1 MLCQAVIRL
10 NSGLLIWDLVLSW
23 KITPVNNT
31 LSKSGWLLQSAS
43 QPLRPPSSLG
53 TALSRG
59 SLLLSVSCIRSA
71 QVWSLSKYE
80 TPGTV
85 EFLLPNCL
93 FLSGNKASWNY
104 PPLLVPT
111 YGDETSE
118 MMKQKFFFFFLSVV
132 FSAQSC
138 VGCWHLQWTWNRQD
152 TCPSQGTTGEKN
164 PLWNFKTEKGLIT
177 TYSNYFTLQMN
188 KFIKQPWHIQT
199 SSWCQSWKNNQ

>member
-53 TALSRG
+53 TALSHG

-71 QVWSLSKYE
+71 PVWSLSKSE

-85 EFLLPNCL
+85 EFPSK
-93 FLSGNKASWNY
+93 LSLSVRKQSVLNLS
-104 PPLLVPT
+104 PLLVPT

-118 MMKQKFFFFFLSVV
+118 MMKQQFFFFSFRGL
-132 FSAQSC
+132 
-138 VGCWHLQWTWNRQD
+138 L
-152 TCPSQGTTGEKN
+152 CPELCGV
-164 PLWNFKTEKGLIT
+164 L
-177 TYSNYFTLQMN
+177 TLAMDLE
-188 KFIKQPWHIQT
+188 
-199 SSWCQSWKNNQ
+199 